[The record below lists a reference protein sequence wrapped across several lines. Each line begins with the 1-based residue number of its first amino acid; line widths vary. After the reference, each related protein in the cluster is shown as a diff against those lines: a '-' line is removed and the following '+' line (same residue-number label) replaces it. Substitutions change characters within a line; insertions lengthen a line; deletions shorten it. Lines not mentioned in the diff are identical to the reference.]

1 MRKPIQKDFRA
12 IWSWSTKELS
22 GGAIAAR
29 WSFRWDGQLKQLGEA
44 EKLAKKWGILL
55 EETTTDTF
63 QGETKDA
70 DGHNKLTV
78 WILGLR
84 TDGDTG
90 AALTAEAMDVAPA
103 ELVIL
108 LEPGTGLA
116 YESVIR
122 SVSRIEEA
130 VEALDAGI
138 AGSFSVRGVPIEA
151 GAAARIAS

>member
-1 MRKPIQKDFRA
+1 
-12 IWSWSTKELS
+12 
-22 GGAIAAR
+22 
-29 WSFRWDGQLKQLGEA
+29 
-44 EKLAKKWGILL
+44 
-55 EETTTDTF
+55 
-63 QGETKDA
+63 
-70 DGHNKLTV
+70 
-78 WILGLR
+78 
-84 TDGDTG
+84 
-90 AALTAEAMDVAPA
+90 MDVAPA

-151 GAAARIAS
+151 GAAARIAYEASAKKQESYDDGNTSSITYFSSKLSTQVESGKKGESTDCPNRFNSWEKYRINHRSATDYRRLQRV